1 MRFFGYFS
9 LILFVQQAGA
19 AQSQF
24 QGTTKN
30 LSLQDV
36 ANWAASLI
44 VVLAIFLFC
53 VWVIRKT
60 QHLSTAQGQ
69 TLKVVTGLALGM
81 REKLV
86 LVQVGEKQILLG
98 VTPGRIEKLLILEG
112 DAQLKSDSTPTAGA
126 FAKKLAQVMKGSEQ

>member
-1 MRFFGYFS
+1 MRFFSYFS
-9 LILFVQQAGA
+9 LIFFVQQASA

-60 QHLSTAQGQ
+60 QHLTTAQGQ

-98 VTPGRIEKLLILEG
+98 VTPGRIEKLLVLEG
-112 DAQLKSDSTPTAGA
+112 DAQLKSDSAPTTAV

>member
-1 MRFFGYFS
+1 MRFFSYFS
-9 LILFVQQAGA
+9 LIFFVQQASA

-24 QGTTKN
+24 QGTAKN